1 VSDTDIIKA
10 LLSFIAMLLTGGAF
24 FLLRAVFENSKKR
37 DATGTTAT
45 KSMMISDLHRW
56 HSPDDKGRQDWK
68 NPEIRQQLADIRDSI
83 DRQTSTLSSGQR
95 QVSSAIEKMHD
106 TFTGLADDLKKH

>member
-1 VSDTDIIKA
+1 MA
-10 LLSFIAMLLTGGAF
+10 
-24 FLLRAVFENSKKR
+24 E
-37 DATGTTAT
+37 
-45 KSMMISDLHRW
+45 
-56 HSPDDKGRQDWK
+56 
-68 NPEIRQQLADIRDSI
+68 IRDSI